1 MKPCFKLSHPHLL
14 LLFLLACSHSALA
27 FMVAPPRLLPLTQ
40 YLIPATRTS
49 TTRSKSTGISSQL
62 TAAAREED
70 DIDRELAKAR
80 ILLIEAK
87 KQIAAMDAGEEYV
100 RPVEVAAHEET
111 TTNVPFFAKLNDD
124 NNSHAPS
131 KREIVIKS
139 RNEDGLITVNGEEM
153 AKLSEEEMWTARPL
167 DQVFENELNEDEDVY
182 ALATESLRQRDVAA
196 SIFNLR
202 KSMQP
207 QDYQKIFDKKN
218 YFIGEDV

>member
-1 MKPCFKLSHPHLL
+1 MLL
-14 LLFLLACSHSALA
+14 VGCSHSALA
-27 FMVAPPRLLPLTQ
+27 FMVTPPLASLTS
-40 YLIPATRTS
+40 LVTPTTP
-49 TTRSKSTGISSQL
+49 TTRESLRTSSQL
-62 TAAAREED
+62 HAASAPREED

-87 KQIAAMDAGEEYV
+87 KQIAAMDAGEEYI
-100 RPVEVAAHEET
+100 RPIEVAHDQDEAT
-111 TTNVPFFAKLNDD
+111 TRIPFFAKLDASSSS
-124 NNSHAPS
+124 NNHVPS
-131 KREIVIKS
+131 KRDIVIKS
-139 RNEDGLITVNGEEM
+139 RNDDGLITVNGEEM
-153 AKLSEEEMWTARPL
+153 AKLSEEEMWSARPL

>member
-1 MKPCFKLSHPHLL
+1 MKPFCKLAHPHLL
-14 LLFLLACSHSALA
+14 LLFLVACSHSALA
-27 FMVAPPRLLPLTQ
+27 FMVTPLPLRQ
-40 YLIPATRTS
+40 VIS
-49 TTRSKSTGISSQL
+49 TTRSATSSKSTRRPSQL
-62 TAAAREED
+62 NAAAREED

-100 RPVEVAAHEET
+100 RPVEVTTHDET
-111 TTNVPFFAKLNDD
+111 TTNVPFFAKLNEDS
-124 NNSHAPS
+124 NSHAPS

-153 AKLSEEEMWTARPL
+153 AKLSEEEMWSARPL